1 MRSFCRMMV
10 TVEDEK
16 LRPVRMAG
24 NPVKIDN
31 SATQSFPAQPLSQE
45 IGSCALFAG

>member
-1 MRSFCRMMV
+1 MMV

-31 SATQSFPAQPLSQE
+31 SATQYQPAP
-45 IGSCALFAG
+45 ALGQHTREVLRSRLGED